1 MEKGTVPLD
10 LKERPNSQ
18 HLDETLSLISPLCK
32 METLPLARLT
42 CNVTCGL
49 LQKAKGQGVTGMWG
63 ENPKIN

>member
-1 MEKGTVPLD
+1 MEKGTIPLD

-18 HLDETLSLISPLCK
+18 LPDETLPLISPLCK

-49 LQKAKGQGVTGMWG
+49 PQKAKGQGVTVMWG
-63 ENPKIN
+63 DNPKIH